1 MKYLLL
7 VPDGAAG
14 CKDDT
19 PEGKTCLQL
28 AKTPNMDKLAKLG
41 RCGKLKTIP
50 KGMSPGSEIA
60 ILSILGYDPKKC
72 FTGRGALEA
81 PGLGVE
87 LGKDDIAFRCNLIT
101 EENGKIKDYSAGHVS
116 NEEAAELIRLIDLQ
130 LGKPNIKFYPGVSYR
145 HLLVLKGREF
155 SADLE
160 TMPPHNAIGR
170 RIVDVLI
177 KPKHDGAELT
187 ASILNKMIFDSK
199 LLLDKNPLNRRRKEA
214 GKNAANM
221 IWPWSG
227 GRKPV
232 MKTFQ
237 ELYKIEGAAIAA
249 VDIIFGI
256 GIYAGLKPVK
266 VKGATGLHDTN
277 YEGKADAAIKA
288 LEENDFVFVHVEA
301 PDEAGHSGDAK
312 LKIKTIE
319 DFDKRLLGRILEKVD
334 LKDTAIAILPDHL
347 TPIKIKMHTNE
358 PVPFL
363 IYNPKE
369 KADKVQEFNEF
380 SVEKGSFGELGGDGF
395 IRAFLGK

>member
-7 VPDGAAG
+7 VADGAAG
-14 CKDDT
+14 YTDDT
-19 PEGKTCLQL
+19 PEGKTCFQL

-41 RCGKLKTIP
+41 RCGKFKSIP
-50 KGMSPGSEIA
+50 DGMPCGSEIA
-60 ILSILGYDPKKC
+60 ILSVLGYDPKKC

-81 PGLGVE
+81 PGLGVDLKE
-87 LGKDDIAFRCNLIT
+87 DEIAFRCNLIT
-101 EENGKIKDYSAGHVS
+101 EENGKIKDYSAGHIS
-116 NEEAAELIRLIDLQ
+116 NEESAELIRLIDLQ
-130 LGKPNIKFYPGVSYR
+130 LGKPTIKFYPGVSYR
-145 HLLVLKGREF
+145 HLLVLKGKDF

-160 TMPPHNAIGR
+160 TMPPHDAIGKK
-170 RIVDVLI
+170 IVDVLV
-177 KPKHDGAELT
+177 KPKNDGAAST
-187 ASILNKMIFDSK
+187 ANILNKMIFDSK
-199 LLLDKNPLNRRRKEA
+199 LLLDNNPLNRRRKEA
-214 GKNAANM
+214 GKNPANM

-256 GIYAGLKPVK
+256 GIYAGLKPIK

-288 LEENDFVFVHVEA
+288 LKEYDFVFVHVEA
-301 PDEAGHSGDAK
+301 PDEAGHSGDAR

-319 DFDKRLLGRILEKVD
+319 DFDKRCLGRILDNID
-334 LKDTAIAILPDHL
+334 LKNTVIGILPDHP
-347 TPIKIKMHTNE
+347 TPTKVKTHTADA
-358 PVPFL
+358 VPFL

-369 KADKVQEFNEF
+369 KPDKVEEFNEF
-380 SVEKGSFGELGGDGF
+380 SVEKGGFRELEWDGF
-395 IRAFLGK
+395 IRAFLGR

>member
-14 CKDDT
+14 HKDDT

-50 KGMSPGSEIA
+50 EGMPCGSEIA
-60 ILSILGYDPKKC
+60 ILSVLGYNPKEC

-81 PGLGVE
+81 PGLGVNLE
-87 LGKDDIAFRCNLIT
+87 KDDIAFRCNLIT
-101 EENGKIKDYSAGHVS
+101 EENGKIKDYSAGHIS
-116 NEEAAELIRLIDLQ
+116 NEESAELIRLIDLK

-145 HLLVLKGREF
+145 HLLVLKGNDF
-155 SADLE
+155 SAYLE
-160 TMPPHNAIGR
+160 TIPPHNAIGR
-170 RIVDVLI
+170 KIVDVLI
-177 KPKHDGAELT
+177 NPKHDGAEKT
-187 ASILNKMIFDSK
+187 ANLLNKMIFDSK
-199 LLLDKNPLNRRRKEA
+199 LLLENHPLNRRRKET
-214 GKNAANM
+214 GKNPANM
-221 IWPWSG
+221 IWPWSPG
-227 GRKPV
+227 KKPV

-237 ELYKIEGAAIAA
+237 ELYKLRGAAIAA
-249 VDIIFGI
+249 VDIVFGTA
-256 GIYAGLKPVK
+256 IYAGLKPIK

-319 DFDKRLLGRILEKVD
+319 DFDNRLLGRILEKID
-334 LKDTAIAILPDHL
+334 LKETAIAVLPDHP
-347 TPIKIKMHTNE
+347 TPIKIKNHTGE

-369 KADKVQEFNEF
+369 KPDKVQEFNEF
-380 SVEKGSFGELGGDGF
+380 SAEKGSLGILEGDGF
-395 IRAFLGK
+395 IRAFLG